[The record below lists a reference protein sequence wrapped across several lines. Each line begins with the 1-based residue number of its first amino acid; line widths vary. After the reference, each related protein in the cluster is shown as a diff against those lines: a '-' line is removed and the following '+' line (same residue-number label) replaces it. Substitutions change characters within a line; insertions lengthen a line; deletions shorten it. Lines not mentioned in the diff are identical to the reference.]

1 MATMGCIDN
10 VVPNYDKFIKDVSLY
25 PFTKDK
31 KHFYDTIDD
40 YPYMQWRVGYDI
52 PAFADKDS
60 KHLSPHSKT
69 NLIFFN
75 NIDEHHP
82 YRKIYYDFFNML
94 FRVQFNSFVDKT
106 HRINRI
112 RVNLTNNI
120 QSDTYLC
127 PHVDS
132 MNPHLTCSLMI
143 GESDGDH
150 IIFNERLDENY
161 NPPQKLTIAN
171 QYKHK
176 PNRLVWNTGHYHC
189 NYTPSYHYYR
199 LVVNVVYELH

>member
-1 MATMGCIDN
+1 MKTFGCIDN
-10 VVPNYDKFIKDVSLY
+10 VVPNYDKFIRDTSLY

-40 YPYMQWRVGYDI
+40 YPYMQWRVGYDV
-52 PAFADKDS
+52 PEHNH
-60 KHLSPHSKT
+60 HLSLESKS

-75 NIDEHHP
+75 IIDENHP

-94 FRVQFNSFVDKT
+94 FTVRFNSFINKNY
-106 HRINRI
+106 HINRI

-127 PHVDS
+127 PHIDLN
-132 MNPHLTCSLMI
+132 NPHLTCTLMI

-150 IIFNERLDENY
+150 IIFNERLDDNAD
-161 NPPQKLTIAN
+161 KLTIAN